1 MRTLIID
8 DHQLFSAGLQ
18 MLLGATEGV
27 GEVDCAASGAEALQR
42 AAVVPYELVL
52 LDWHLGREPSGVA
65 LITQLRDLLPQAHVV
80 IVSGEVHP
88 DLVRTA
94 IEAGAVGFVPKESAP
109 DAMIRALRTVAR
121 GGICLPP
128 GALAADSGRMSGPAA
143 PAAASAVPAGAVAA
157 APSSGAVLRAGA
169 GAELTEIGAAFP
181 QLTVRHVEVLGRI
194 VRGLS
199 NKEIARELGIADGTV
214 KQHANAIF
222 RELGLQ
228 NRTEAVYLLARMGV
242 RFR

>member
-1 MRTLIID
+1 MRTLIVD
-8 DHQLFSAGLQ
+8 DHLLFSAGLQ
-18 MLLGATEGV
+18 LLLGATEGV
-27 GEVDCAASGAEALQR
+27 GEVDCAASGSEALQR
-42 AAVVPYELVL
+42 AAAVPYDLVL

-65 LITQLRDLLPQAHVV
+65 LVAQLREALPQTRVV
-80 IVSGEVHP
+80 IVSGDVHP
-88 DLVRTA
+88 DLVRRA
-94 IEAGAVGFVPKESAP
+94 IESGAVGFVPKEFSP
-109 DAMIRALRTVAR
+109 DAMIRALRTVAH
-121 GGICLPP
+121 GGICLPSA
-128 GALAADSGRMSGPAA
+128 ALAAAPGEAA
-143 PAAASAVPAGAVAA
+143 
-157 APSSGAVLRAGA
+157 RAGT

-181 QLTVRHVEVLGRI
+181 QLTARHVEVLARI

-199 NKEIARELGIADGTV
+199 NKEIARDLGIADGTV

>member
-1 MRTLIID
+1 MRTLIVD
-8 DHQLFSAGLQ
+8 DHLLFSAGLR
-18 MLLGATEGV
+18 LLLQATGSL
-27 GEVDCAASGAEALQR
+27 GEVDCAASGALALQQ
-42 AAVVPYELVL
+42 AAHTAYDLVL

-65 LITQLRDLLPQAHVV
+65 LIGQLHEVLPQARVV
-80 IVSGEVHP
+80 IVSGEAHP
-88 DLVRTA
+88 DLVRSA
-94 IEAGAVGFVPKESAP
+94 IDAGAVGFVPKESSP
-109 DAMIRALRTVAR
+109 EAMIHSLDIVAR
-121 GGICLPP
+121 GGICLPDT
-128 GALAADSGRMSGPAA
+128 ALAAHAARLPQPPARGQAATGQGQGLSASTARSGS
-143 PAAASAVPAGAVAA
+143 
-157 APSSGAVLRAGA
+157 

-181 QLTVRHVEVLGRI
+181 DLTTRHVQVLGHI

-228 NRTEAVYLLARMGV
+228 NRTEAVYLLAKMGV

>member
-8 DHQLFSAGLQ
+8 DHLLFSAGLQ
-18 MLLGATEGV
+18 LLLGDTPGV
-27 GEVDCAASGAEALQR
+27 GAVDCVASGAEALQR
-42 AAVVPYELVL
+42 AANVPYELVL
-52 LDWHLGREPSGVA
+52 LDWHLGREPSGAA
-65 LITQLRDLLPQAHVV
+65 LIAQLREALPQAHVV

-88 DLVRTA
+88 DLVRQA
-94 IEAGAVGFVPKESAP
+94 IEAGAVGFVPKESSPA
-109 DAMIRALRTVAR
+109 AMIQALQVVAN
-121 GGICLPP
+121 GGISLPSA
-128 GALAADSGRMSGPAA
+128 ALAADTSRWLDS
-143 PAAASAVPAGAVAA
+143 ASAPTPPAGRR
-157 APSSGAVLRAGA
+157 GT
-169 GAELTEIGAAFP
+169 GAELPDIGAAFP
-181 QLTVRHVEVLGRI
+181 QLTLRHVEVLGRI

>member
-8 DHQLFSAGLQ
+8 DHLLFSAGLQ
-18 MLLGATEGV
+18 LLLVATEGV

-42 AAVVPYELVL
+42 AADVSYELVL

-65 LITQLRDLLPQAHVV
+65 LITQLREALPQAHVV

-109 DAMIRALRTVAR
+109 EAMIRALRTVAR

-128 GALAADSGRMSGPAA
+128 GALAADSGRLPGSVV
-143 PAAASAVPAGAVAA
+143 ASVVTAEAVTA
-157 APSSGAVLRAGA
+157 APSSGAVLRGGA

>member
-8 DHQLFSAGLQ
+8 DHLLFSAGLQ
-18 MLLGATEGV
+18 LLLGDTPGV
-27 GEVDCAASGAEALQR
+27 GAVDCVASGAEALQR
-42 AAVVPYELVL
+42 AAAVPYELVL
-52 LDWHLGREPSGVA
+52 LDWHLGREPSGAA
-65 LITQLRDLLPQAHVV
+65 LIAQLREALPQAHVV

-88 DLVRTA
+88 DLVRQA
-94 IEAGAVGFVPKESAP
+94 IEAGAVGFVPKESSPA
-109 DAMIRALRTVAR
+109 AMIQALQVVAN
-121 GGICLPP
+121 GGISLPSA
-128 GALAADSGRMSGPAA
+128 ALAADTSRWLDSASAPTLPAA
-143 PAAASAVPAGAVAA
+143 RRGT
-157 APSSGAVLRAGA
+157 
-169 GAELTEIGAAFP
+169 GAELPDIGAAFP
-181 QLTVRHVEVLGRI
+181 QLTPRHVEVLGRI

>member
-1 MRTLIID
+1 MRTLIVD
-8 DHQLFSAGLQ
+8 DHLLFSAGLQ
-18 MLLGATEGV
+18 LLLGATEGV
-27 GEVDCAASGAEALQR
+27 GEVDCAASGEQALQMA
-42 AAVVPYELVL
+42 AAVPYDLVL
-52 LDWHLGREPSGVA
+52 LDWHLGREPAGAA
-65 LITQLRDLLPQAHVV
+65 LVGLLREALPQTRVV
-80 IVSGEVHP
+80 VVSGEVHP
-88 DLVRTA
+88 DLVRNA

-109 DAMIRALRTVAR
+109 EAMIQALNIVAH
-121 GGICLPP
+121 GGICLPSA
-128 GALAADSGRMSGPAA
+128 ALAAEVGRLLGSPESAGRSPLAA
-143 PAAASAVPAGAVAA
+143 TA
-157 APSSGAVLRAGA
+157 RRGA

-181 QLTVRHVEVLGRI
+181 QLTPRHVEVLGRI

-222 RELGLQ
+222 RELGLS

>member
-8 DHQLFSAGLQ
+8 DHLLFSAGLRL
-18 MLLGATEGV
+18 LLGATEGV

-42 AAVVPYELVL
+42 AAAVPYDLVL
-52 LDWHLGREPSGVA
+52 LDWHLGREPSGMS
-65 LITQLRDLLPQAHVV
+65 LIGLLREALPQTRVV

-88 DLVRTA
+88 DLVRSA
-94 IEAGAVGFVPKESAP
+94 IEAGAVGFVPKESSP
-109 DAMIRALRTVAR
+109 DAMIQALHTVAH
-121 GGICLPP
+121 GGICLPTA
-128 GALAADSGRMSGPAA
+128 ALAADAGRVLSVAGPTPAEPA
-143 PAAASAVPAGAVAA
+143 PQGRPAGV
-157 APSSGAVLRAGA
+157 GEGRDHTGAGA
-169 GAELTEIGAAFP
+169 GAELTDIGAAFP
-181 QLTVRHVEVLGRI
+181 QLTPRHVEVLGRI

-199 NKEIARELGIADGTV
+199 NKEIGRELGIADGTV

>member
-1 MRTLIID
+1 MRTLIVD
-8 DHQLFSAGLQ
+8 DHLLFSAGLR
-18 MLLGATEGV
+18 LLLQATGSL
-27 GEVDCAASGAEALQR
+27 GEVDCAASGALALQQ
-42 AAVVPYELVL
+42 AAHTAYDLVL

-65 LITQLRDLLPQAHVV
+65 LIGQLHEVLPQARVV
-80 IVSGEVHP
+80 IVSGEAHP
-88 DLVRTA
+88 DLVRSA
-94 IEAGAVGFVPKESAP
+94 IDAGAVGFVPKESSP
-109 DAMIRALRTVAR
+109 EAMIQSLDIVAR
-121 GGICLPP
+121 GGICLPAT
-128 GALAADSGRMSGPAA
+128 ALAAHAARLPQPQAPGQTATA
-143 PAAASAVPAGAVAA
+143 PAPSAATAR
-157 APSSGAVLRAGA
+157 SGS

-181 QLTVRHVEVLGRI
+181 HLTTRHVQVLGHI

-228 NRTEAVYLLARMGV
+228 NRTEAVYLLAKMGV

>member
-8 DHQLFSAGLQ
+8 DHLLFSAGLQ
-18 MLLGATEGV
+18 LLLESTEGV
-27 GEVDCAASGAEALQR
+27 GPVDCAASGAEALAR
-42 AAVVPYELVL
+42 AGAQAYDLIL
-52 LDWHLGREPSGVA
+52 LDWHLGREPSGGT
-65 LITQLRDLLPQAHVV
+65 LIGLLREALPQTRIV

-88 DLVRTA
+88 DLVRSA
-94 IEAGAVGFVPKESAP
+94 IEAGAVGFVPKESSP
-109 DAMIRALRTVAR
+109 RAMIQALNVVAH
-121 GGICLPP
+121 GGICLPS
-128 GALAADSGRMSGPAA
+128 AAMAAEAARMLPAAA
-143 PAAASAVPAGAVAA
+143 PATQVRGLPVA
-157 APSSGAVLRAGA
+157 RAGA
-169 GAELTEIGAAFP
+169 GAALTDIGAAFP
-181 QLTVRHVEVLGRI
+181 QLTPRHVDVLGRI

-228 NRTEAVYLLARMGV
+228 NRTEAVYLLAKMGV

>member
-8 DHQLFSAGLQ
+8 DHLLFSAGLQ
-18 MLLGATEGV
+18 LLLGATEGV
-27 GEVDCAASGAEALQR
+27 GAVDCAASGSEALQL
-42 AAVVPYELVL
+42 AATVRYDLVL

-65 LITQLRDLLPQAHVV
+65 LIELLREALPKTHVV
-80 IVSGEVHP
+80 ILSGDAHP
-88 DLVRTA
+88 SLVLSA
-94 IEAGAVGFVPKESAP
+94 IEAGAVGFLHKASSPE
-109 DAMIRALRTVAR
+109 AMIQALHIVAH

-128 GALAADSGRMSGPAA
+128 AALMADVGRILSPSAMVAAAALA
-143 PAAASAVPAGAVAA
+143 PAAGTL
-157 APSSGAVLRAGA
+157 SGAARSVVRSGA
-169 GAELTEIGAAFP
+169 GAALTEIGAAFP
-181 QLTVRHVEVLGRI
+181 QLTPRHVEVLGRI

-199 NKEIARELGIADGTV
+199 NKEIGRELGISDGTV

-222 RELGLQ
+222 RGLGLH

>member
-1 MRTLIID
+1 MRTLIVD
-8 DHQLFSAGLQ
+8 DHLLFSAGLQ
-18 MLLGATEGV
+18 LLLGATEGV

-42 AAVVPYELVL
+42 AAAVPYELVL

-65 LITQLRDLLPQAHVV
+65 LIAQLREALPQARVV

-88 DLVRTA
+88 DLVHRA
-94 IEAGAVGFVPKESAP
+94 IEAGAVGFVPKESSP
-109 DAMIRALRTVAR
+109 DAMIRALRTVAH
-121 GGICLPP
+121 GGICLPSA
-128 GALAADSGRMSGPAA
+128 ALATAPGEAA
-143 PAAASAVPAGAVAA
+143 
-157 APSSGAVLRAGA
+157 RAGA

-181 QLTVRHVEVLGRI
+181 QLTARHVEVLARI

-199 NKEIARELGIADGTV
+199 NKEIARDLGIADGTV

>member
-8 DHQLFSAGLQ
+8 DHLLFSAGLQ
-18 MLLGATEGV
+18 LLLRDTPGV
-27 GEVDCAASGAEALQR
+27 GAVDCVASGGEAVQR
-42 AAVVPYELVL
+42 AATVPYQLVL
-52 LDWHLGREPSGVA
+52 LDWHLGREPSGEA
-65 LITQLRDLLPQAHVV
+65 LIAQLREALPQAHVV

-88 DLVRTA
+88 DLVRES
-94 IEAGAVGFVPKESAP
+94 IEAGAVGFVPKESSPA
-109 DAMIRALRTVAR
+109 AMIQALQVVAN
-121 GGICLPP
+121 GGISLPSA
-128 GALAADSGRMSGPAA
+128 ALAADASRWLDPASASTSPAA
-143 PAAASAVPAGAVAA
+143 RRGT
-157 APSSGAVLRAGA
+157 
-169 GAELTEIGAAFP
+169 GAELPDIGAAFP
-181 QLTVRHVEVLGRI
+181 QLTPRHVEVLGRI

>member
-1 MRTLIID
+1 MVADIMRTLIVD
-8 DHQLFSAGLQ
+8 DHLLFSAGLR
-18 MLLGATEGV
+18 LLLQATGSL
-27 GEVDCAASGAEALQR
+27 GEVDCAASGAQALQQ
-42 AAVVPYELVL
+42 AAHTAYDLVL

-65 LITQLRDLLPQAHVV
+65 LIGQLHEVLPQARVV
-80 IVSGEVHP
+80 IVSGEAHP
-88 DLVRTA
+88 DLVRSA
-94 IEAGAVGFVPKESAP
+94 IDAGAVGFVPKESSP
-109 DAMIRALRTVAR
+109 EAMIHSLDIVAR
-121 GGICLPP
+121 GGICLPDT
-128 GALAADSGRMSGPAA
+128 ALAAHAARLPQPPARGQAATGQGLSASTARSGT
-143 PAAASAVPAGAVAA
+143 
-157 APSSGAVLRAGA
+157 

-181 QLTVRHVEVLGRI
+181 DLTTRHVQVLGHI

-228 NRTEAVYLLARMGV
+228 NRTEAVYLLAKMGV

>member
-8 DHQLFSAGLQ
+8 DHLLFSAGLQ
-18 MLLGATEGV
+18 LLLGATEGV
-27 GEVDCAASGAEALQR
+27 GEVDCAASGAEALKR
-42 AAVVPYELVL
+42 AAHVSYELVL
-52 LDWHLGREPSGVA
+52 LDWHLGREPSGAA
-65 LITQLRDLLPQAHVV
+65 LITRLREQLPQAHVV

-109 DAMIRALRTVAR
+109 EAMIRALHTVAR
-121 GGICLPP
+121 GGISLPP
-128 GALAADSGRMSGPAA
+128 GALAADAGRLPGPATPGMA
-143 PAAASAVPAGAVAA
+143 SVMSTSAASVL
-157 APSSGAVLRAGA
+157 PSTGEFARGGA

-181 QLTVRHVEVLGRI
+181 QLTQRHVEVLGRI